1 MKVYLDDP
9 ATVLWLQQA
18 LVQAMPSDL
27 ELTGVY
33 DIHTR
38 KEVLKYQARRFL
50 TKTGVPDDATVG
62 ALEQELAH
70 PELQRRR

>member
-18 LVQAMPSDL
+18 LVRVVPTDL

-38 KEVLKYQARRFL
+38 KEVIQYQARRFL
-50 TKTGVPDDATVG
+50 TKTGVPDDATVEK
-62 ALEQELAH
+62 LEQELAQ
-70 PELQRRR
+70 PEPQRRR